1 MATAT
6 ARRLH
11 TLDEYLER
19 DAQATDVRYEYLN
32 GRTYALAGASLDH
45 NQIKDN
51 VRTALHTQTASRG
64 CRSVTSH
71 QRVSL
76 DERYVYP
83 DVVMVCDTPEMTDET
98 PSSLRNPLLLVEV
111 TSESTERRDAT
122 EKLEAYL
129 TLDALQ
135 EYWLIDPA
143 QALVVRYHRSETDWR
158 VTLVRGLDA
167 TLTSDALDVQIP
179 MADVYTLVDAVT
191 EAPDDEARTEG
202 DEDLEAS

>member
-32 GRTYALAGASLDH
+32 GHIYALAGASLNH

-64 CRSVTSH
+64 CRSVTSD

-76 DERYVYP
+76 GERYVYP

-98 PSSLRNPLLLVEV
+98 PPSLRNPLLLVEV

-158 VTLVRGLDA
+158 VTPVRGLDA

-179 MADVYTLVDAVT
+179 MTDVYALVDAVT
-191 EAPDDEARTEG
+191 EVPDDEARTEG